1 MNVRLNTIIEPS
13 LLQKEG
19 FKHIGNAYYV
29 KIDGFPLF
37 NLSGNCCHDEYD
49 TVIEAYRF
57 GIENIYS
64 KLDGSFSVIMY
75 DDFKKEIVIIT
86 DPYGLQN
93 VYYYFSTDRGFTF
106 SGDLENLLLQ
116 CPWKEIDINRLA
128 EYLRFLDISAP
139 HTIYKNV
146 YRLEP
151 GSVLTYSVSDN
162 ELVIKHVSKRNNY
175 SSYLSR
181 NYLDEFENILSES
194 IERRIS
200 ESNKIGLMLSGG
212 IDSSLLAVML
222 TRLKK
227 NKSLRL
233 SAYTAGF
240 DDAELDESTIARKIA
255 DYLGITHHVLKFT
268 ADEDLMIFYEFI
280 KNLSIPFADPAV
292 LPTMLIIKRMVGDGI
307 NVVIEG
313 TGADG
318 IIGYMPSEYHR
329 MVFNYTS
336 KIPYHVRKLM
346 TYSLN
351 IIKDPL
357 DIKPLFEFKDAQE
370 KFIRWKGWTEN
381 EIGQLC
387 GIKCSF
393 EDTTFYKTFNRYKKR
408 GIYELYRQLMIS
420 MPDDR
425 LIEPLR
431 YYKVK
436 PVLPF
441 FDKCLREYITSL
453 PFHLKYKDGAG
464 KVLYRE
470 LLGRYIPK
478 DLWDVPKHGFD
489 YPFENLL
496 RHDNSK
502 LLRTHL
508 SKDAISECGFFD
520 FSVVDNYLQ
529 KFLHGDNTVKFK
541 IWALV
546 IFMAWYHENRMNC

>member
-1 MNVRLNTIIEPS
+1 
-13 LLQKEG
+13 
-19 FKHIGNAYYV
+19 
-29 KIDGFPLF
+29 
-37 NLSGNCCHDEYD
+37 
-49 TVIEAYRF
+49 
-57 GIENIYS
+57 
-64 KLDGSFSVIMY
+64 MY
-75 DDFKKEIVIIT
+75 DDIKKEIIIIT
-86 DPYGLQN
+86 DPYGLQS
-93 VYYYFSTDRGFTF
+93 VYYHFSTDRGFTF
-106 SGDLENLLLQ
+106 SGDLEDLLVK
-116 CPWKEIDINRLA
+116 CPWKEIDVNGLA

-151 GSVLTYSVSDN
+151 GSVLTYSISDN
-162 ELVIKHVSKRNNY
+162 ELGIKHVGKRNN
-175 SSYLSR
+175 SSSLPR
-181 NYLDEFENILSES
+181 NYLDEFEKILSKS
-194 IERRIS
+194 LERRTS
-200 ESNKIGLMLSGG
+200 GSNGIGLMLSGG
-212 IDSSLLAVML
+212 IDSSLLAAML
-222 TRLKK
+222 TRLKIK
-227 NKSLRL
+227 NKSLSL
-233 SAYTAGF
+233 SAYTVGF
-240 DDAELDESTIARKIA
+240 DDAELDESTIAKNIA
-255 DYLGITHHVLKFT
+255 DYLGIKHHVLKFT
-268 ADEDLMIFYEFI
+268 ADEELMVFHEFI

-292 LPTMLIIKRMVGDGI
+292 LPTMLIMKRMLGDGI

-329 MVFNYTS
+329 RVFNYTS
-336 KIPYHVRKLM
+336 KIPFHVRKLI
-346 TYSLN
+346 TYCLN

-357 DIKPLFEFKDAQE
+357 DIKPLFEFKDVQE
-370 KFIRWKGWTEN
+370 KFIRWQGWTDI

-387 GIKCSF
+387 GITCSF
-393 EDTTFYKTFNRYKKR
+393 EDTTFYKTFNGYKKK

-441 FDKCLREYITSL
+441 FDKSLREYIDSL
-453 PFHLKYKDGAG
+453 PFHLKFKDGAG

-470 LLGRYIPK
+470 LLGKYIPK

-489 YPFENLL
+489 YPFQKLL

-502 LLRTHL
+502 LLRTYL

-529 KFLHGDNTVKFK
+529 KFIRGDNTVKFK
-541 IWALV
+541 IWALM
-546 IFMAWYHENRMNC
+546 IFMAWYQEKRMNC